1 VLGVVL
7 TPPSGRAA
15 MPAEFVDAASA
26 VDGLVVDMR
35 YFGNENFVGRRIDG
49 YEQPRC
55 LLTRQAAAALAR
67 VQRELAARDLS
78 LQVLD
83 GYRPTRAVTHFVRW
97 ARDIADVKRKAEY
110 YPAIDKRHLF
120 QLGYIA
126 ERSGHSRGSTVDLT
140 LARRTGSATVELD
153 MGTRVDFF
161 RPKSWPSATSG
172 KPDAQGN

>member
-1 VLGVVL
+1 
-7 TPPSGRAA
+7 
-15 MPAEFVDAASA
+15 
-26 VDGLVVDMR
+26 DGIVVDMR
-35 YFGNENFVGRRIDG
+35 YFGIDNFVGRRIDG

-78 LQVLD
+78 LKVFD
-83 GYRPTRAVTHFVRW
+83 CYRPTRAVTHFVRW

-126 ERSGHSRGSTVDLT
+126 ERPRHSRGSTLRLT
-140 LARRTGSATVELD
+140 LAG
-153 MGTRVDFF
+153 
-161 RPKSWPSATSG
+161 
-172 KPDAQGN
+172 